1 MDNNTLHIGF
11 IGGGNMARAII
22 AGLIRS
28 GHDPQCLIVTD
39 PDPAQRESVHA
50 LNAGIHVSDDNDD
63 AAGAADIVVL
73 AIKPQ
78 VMATVVSGLTAS
90 AEQSSRI
97 YLSIAAGTTLS
108 SLQTMLDPGRETAIV
123 RVMPNQPA
131 LVGAGMSV
139 LTATAATSREQKA
152 SAQYVAEAMGDIAWV
167 DDEALMDAVTAVSGS
182 GPAYFYLFMEI
193 IETCARDMGLSP
205 ELSRQLVRQT
215 GFGAGRVAAESD
227 LALDVLRANVTSKG
241 GTTAAAID
249 ALEQSE
255 FRAIVARALRAARNR
270 SIELGK
276 ED

>member
-1 MDNNTLHIGF
+1 MDNNNLHIGF

-28 GHDPQCLIVTD
+28 GHDPQCLTVAE
-39 PDPAQRESVHA
+39 PDPAQRERVHA
-50 LNAGIHVSDDNDD
+50 LNAGIHVSDNNND
-63 AAGAADIVVL
+63 AAVAADIVVL
-73 AIKPQ
+73 AVKPQ
-78 VMATVVSGLTAS
+78 IMPTVVSGLPAS
-90 AEQSSRI
+90 TEQSSRI
-97 YLSIAAGTTLS
+97 FLSIAAGTTLG
-108 SLQTMLDPGRETAIV
+108 SLQTMLDPAQAIV

-139 LTATAATSREQKA
+139 LIATAATSSEQKA

-193 IETCARDMGLSP
+193 IEACARDMGLSP
-205 ELSRQLVRQT
+205 ELAHQLVRQT

-227 LALDVLRANVTSKG
+227 LPLDALRASVTSKG
-241 GTTAAAID
+241 GTTAAALN

-255 FRAIVARALRAARNR
+255 FRAIVARALRAARDR

-276 ED
+276 GD